1 MKPYLA
7 LFVGV
12 LAVSFAAVFIR
23 LAEAPPLAIAAY
35 RMAIAAALL
44 LPFTSLKTVRSLAQ
58 LSRRDLLLVVLS
70 GMFLAL
76 HFWLW
81 ITSLSYTSIASSVV
95 LVTAHPVFVVIV
107 SYFLWGERL
116 SKAVFGGIGI
126 AFMGVVLINYSGLIL
141 DSQALLGN
149 LLALAAGLVMG
160 AYLITGRQLRARI
173 DFVSYLTAIY
183 AVAAIALLIAV
194 AISGTSL
201 FGYSTETYTMLVLL
215 ALVPQLIGHSS
226 LNLAVRLIPVTL
238 VSVAI
243 LGEPV
248 GATILGALI
257 IGEAPTVNEL
267 FGGVLILGGIYVVIR
282 KSFRRDSAGKKLT

>member
-1 MKPYLA
+1 MA

-44 LPFTSLKTVRSLAQ
+44 LPFTSIKTARSLLK
-58 LSRRDLLLVVLS
+58 LSRRDLSLVLLS
-70 GMFLAL
+70 GLFLAL

-95 LVTAHPVFVVIV
+95 LVTAHPAFVVIV
-107 SYFLWGERL
+107 SYFLWRERL
-116 SKAVFGGIGI
+116 HKAAFGGIAI
-126 AFMGVVLINYSGLIL
+126 AFTGVIIISYSGLTFG
-141 DSQALLGN
+141 SQAYLGN
-149 LLALAAGLVMG
+149 LLALMAGLVMG

-201 FGYSTETYTMLVLL
+201 FGYSV
-215 ALVPQLIGHSS
+215 
-226 LNLAVRLIPVTL
+226 
-238 VSVAI
+238 
-243 LGEPV
+243 
-248 GATILGALI
+248 
-257 IGEAPTVNEL
+257 
-267 FGGVLILGGIYVVIR
+267 
-282 KSFRRDSAGKKLT
+282 

>member
-1 MKPYLA
+1 LRPYLA

-44 LPFTSLKTVRSLAQ
+44 LPFTSVKAIRSLLK
-58 LSRRDLLLVVLS
+58 LSRRDLSLVLLS

-95 LVTAHPVFVVIV
+95 LVTAHPAFVVIV
-107 SYFLWGERL
+107 SYFLWRERL
-116 SKAVFGGIGI
+116 HRAAFGGIAI
-126 AFMGVVLINYSGLIL
+126 AFTGVILISYGGLTF
-141 DSQALLGN
+141 DSQAYLGN
-149 LLALAAGLVMG
+149 LLALTAGLVMG

-173 DFVSYLTAIY
+173 DIVSYLTAIY
-183 AVAAIALLIAV
+183 TIAAIALLIAV
-194 AISGTSL
+194 VVSGTSL
-201 FGYSTETYTMLVLL
+201 FGYSAETYTMLVLL

-257 IGEAPTVNEL
+257 IGEVPMINEL
-267 FGGVLILGGIYVVIR
+267 IGGALILGGIYIVIR
-282 KSFRRDSAGKKLT
+282 QGFGRDSARHKLT